1 MVEPRLTDFARWD
14 RLRCSWVE
22 FDEAKPDEEK
32 EAP

>member
-22 FDEAKPDEEK
+22 FGEAKHDEK